1 MILSKKKIY
10 ALYFLSYL
18 SLLLGFY
25 FNEDTAGGQIQDYN
39 THINLVNIFINKGII
54 NFLLDYSSSSV
65 PHSPFYV
72 LYILLLKKIFIYSEV
87 ARLINLHIVLFLP
100 IFFYKSLY
108 LIHKARR
115 KDLIAIIP
123 ILLFLSPYFRS
134 GSIWIDDNIL
144 GLSFFVISIYYF
156 IKLRINNFK
165 DTFLIFFHVFFLG
178 LASYFRPIY
187 SIFSIYFFFQLF
199 FNSKILKNLIY
210 YIIVNI
216 IISFPALYYIFIL
229 KQNFWIT
236 SHLLQH
242 NIITAVSLNI
252 SMIFFYSIPFLLINH
267 KIIKNYL
274 KVNYLFLFLTF
285 VYGMMLFNYFH
296 YELQYSGGI
305 LYKLFKIISKSDY
318 LFVFFSTFI
327 FYLFCLIIS
336 HSKYWNETLIFILLT
351 LLGINGVIYH
361 RYFDP
366 LLYIIFFLLIKNP
379 LYNNFI
385 KKINNKKIFLL
396 FLFTVLFFIASVIK
410 KLIIVL

>member
-1 MILSKKKIY
+1 MILSKNKIY
-10 ALYFLSYL
+10 ALYLLSYL

-115 KDLIAIIP
+115 NDLIAVIP

-144 GLSFFVISIYYF
+144 GLSCFVISIYYF
-156 IKLRINNFK
+156 IKLKINNYK
-165 DTFLIFFHVFFLG
+165 NIFLIFFHVFFLG

-187 SIFSIYFFFQLF
+187 SVFSIYFFMQFML
-199 FNSKILKNLIY
+199 NHKILKETLF
-210 YIIVNI
+210 YIIINI
-216 IISFPALYYIFIL
+216 IISLPAIYYVLIL

-236 SHLLQH
+236 SHILQY
-242 NIITAVSLNI
+242 NIITATSL
-252 SMIFFYSIPFLLINH
+252 SFSVIFFYSIPFLLINY
-267 KIIKNYL
+267 KLVKNLLRLNYL
-274 KVNYLFLFLTF
+274 RLLSTAVYASLLVNYF
-285 VYGMMLFNYFH
+285 YFDL
-296 YELQYSGGI
+296 EYSGGV
-305 LYKLFKIISKSDY
+305 LYKFLKKIFQNDY
-318 LFVFFSTFI
+318 FFIGLSIIIFYILTSILKNKKYLNEFLIFFLLIFFSI
-327 FYLFCLIIS
+327 G
-336 HSKYWNETLIFILLT
+336 
-351 LLGINGVIYH
+351 GITYN
-361 RYFDP
+361 RYYDP
-366 LLYIIFFLLIKNP
+366 LLYII
-379 LYNNFI
+379 
-385 KKINNKKIFLL
+385 IFLL
-396 FLFTVLFFIASVIK
+396 VKNPVYDIFNKNLSNKKYFFLFIFLILFYLLSFFK
-410 KLIIVL
+410 KYF

>member
-156 IKLRINNFK
+156 IKLRINV
-165 DTFLIFFHVFFLG
+165 DL
-178 LASYFRPIY
+178 
-187 SIFSIYFFFQLF
+187 
-199 FNSKILKNLIY
+199 NL
-210 YIIVNI
+210 
-216 IISFPALYYIFIL
+216 
-229 KQNFWIT
+229 
-236 SHLLQH
+236 
-242 NIITAVSLNI
+242 
-252 SMIFFYSIPFLLINH
+252 
-267 KIIKNYL
+267 NYL
-274 KVNYLFLFLTF
+274 
-285 VYGMMLFNYFH
+285 
-296 YELQYSGGI
+296 I
-305 LYKLFKIISKSDY
+305 
-318 LFVFFSTFI
+318 
-327 FYLFCLIIS
+327 
-336 HSKYWNETLIFILLT
+336 
-351 LLGINGVIYH
+351 H
-361 RYFDP
+361 R
-366 LLYIIFFLLIKNP
+366 
-379 LYNNFI
+379 
-385 KKINNKKIFLL
+385 
-396 FLFTVLFFIASVIK
+396 
-410 KLIIVL
+410 

>member
-87 ARLINLHIVLFLP
+87 ARFINLHIILFLP
-100 IFFYKSLY
+100 IFFYKSLN
-108 LIHKARR
+108 LMHKARR
-115 KDLIAIIP
+115 KDLVSVIP

-156 IKLRINNFK
+156 IKLKNNNYK
-165 DTFLIFFHVFFLG
+165 NIFLIFFHVFFLG

-187 SIFSIYFFFQLF
+187 SIFSIYFLFQFIYNCKFQKKFLF
-199 FNSKILKNLIY
+199 

-216 IISFPALYYIFIL
+216 VISFPAIYYVFIL
-229 KQNFWIT
+229 KENFWII
-236 SHLLQH
+236 SHILQY
-242 NIITAVSLNI
+242 NIITSVSL
-252 SMIFFYSIPFLLINH
+252 SMSVIFFYSIPFFFINYKNAKNLIRLDYFIALLTVVYAGLLIN
-267 KIIKNYL
+267 
-274 KVNYLFLFLTF
+274 
-285 VYGMMLFNYFH
+285 YF
-296 YELQYSGGI
+296 YYDLQYSGGV
-305 LYKLFKIISKSDY
+305 LYKMSKKIFKSDY
-318 LFVFFSTFI
+318 LFIGLSAII
-327 FYLFCLIIS
+327 FYIFISIIK
-336 HSKYWNETLIFILLT
+336 KYKNLNELLIFFLIMLFGLN
-351 LLGINGVIYH
+351 GIIYH

-366 LLYIIFFLLIKNP
+366 LLYIVFFLLIKNP
-379 LYNNFI
+379 IYEIFNKN
-385 KKINNKKIFLL
+385 INNKKYF
-396 FLFTVLFFIASVIK
+396 FLFGFSILFYIISAFK
-410 KLIIVL
+410 KYL